1 MSSLQTQTK
10 SVSVTGARIGT
21 GAQALMAVLLGVFLV
36 GTAGFSHMEIVHNAG
51 HDTRHS
57 SGFPCH

>member
-1 MSSLQTQTK
+1 MSSFQTK
-10 SVSVTGARIGT
+10 SLPVAGARIGT
-21 GAQALMAVLLGVFLV
+21 AAQALMAMLLGVFLV
-36 GTAGFSHMEIVHNAG
+36 GSAGFSHMELAHNAG